1 MSRRVLTVSLAAL
14 VAFIARAVPAQAPPT
29 YPQQTAPQP
38 TGQGF
43 QGPGGQ
49 AFAPSAGGQPYAP
62 PPNVAQPG
70 AQPFSGPTHPIVPN
84 TPTSQRV
91 IRPPV
96 MRNAPFQLTR
106 EQFEAL
112 MAVLSSWERQSSQV
126 DLLRCN
132 MEILE
137 YDLTFPITVPS
148 TAPGKPKQVNPNHVW
163 QGELKYQAPDKGWFE
178 AKSDNAMQKW
188 IVDGKSVF
196 QFDYHGHQVIR
207 RDLPPELQGAG
218 IGDGPLPFF
227 FGAKADRLV
236 KRYFMRL
243 VTPANVQ
250 GQVWIEA
257 YPRFQFDAANF
268 RRATIILDSNTVMP
282 LAVEIYSPSGNER
295 SVHKFTGTQ
304 IGRNLL
310 EKIFNQNIFQVDVPA
325 GWQMVVNPGA
335 NAPRAAAGHAPGARR

>member
-1 MSRRVLTVSLAAL
+1 MSRRVVTVSLTVL
-14 VAFIARAVPAQAPPT
+14 VAVIARPLPAQAP
-29 YPQQTAPQP
+29 QP
-38 TGQGF
+38 YSQPPGPGF

-49 AFAPSAGGQPYAP
+49 FAPPPDGQPYA
-62 PPNVAQPG
+62 AQPSG
-70 AQPFSGPTHPIVPN
+70 APGGAHPFAGPTQPVVPN
-84 TPTSQRV
+84 TPASQRV

-96 MRNAPFQLTR
+96 MHNAPFQLTKA
-106 EQFEAL
+106 EFDSL
-112 MAVLSSWERQSSQV
+112 MAVLSGWERHSSQV

-137 YDLTFPITVPS
+137 YDLTFPIIVP
-148 TAPGKPKQVNPNHVW
+148 TAPGKPKQVNPNHIW

-188 IVDGKSVF
+188 IVDGKSVY
-196 QFDYHGHQVIR
+196 QFDYHASKVIR
-207 RDLPPELQGAG
+207 RDLPPELRGAG

-243 VTPANVQ
+243 LTPANLRDR
-250 GQVWIEA
+250 QVWIEA

-268 RRATIILDSNTVMP
+268 RRATIILDAQTVMP
-282 LAVEIYSPSGNER
+282 MALEIYSPTGNER
-295 SVHKFTGTQ
+295 SVYKFSGTQ

-310 EKIFNQNIFQVDVPA
+310 EKIFNQNIFQVDVPS

-335 NAPRAAAGHAPGARR
+335 NPPRAAAAPTYGTRR